1 MLTLLSEMVNMPN
14 TKPAKH
20 QHVSFVILEHVTR
33 LLLAFS
39 SKHGCAECRLQ
50 PLTAA
55 MTAGPVIGHDDEQLD
70 FGAFHATNYFKYDLL
85 ELSQ

>member
-1 MLTLLSEMVNMPN
+1 MLALLIDMVNMPN

-20 QHVSFVILEHVTR
+20 QHVSFVILEHVTK

-39 SKHGCAECRLQ
+39 LKHGRAESRLQ
-50 PLTAA
+50 RLTAA

-70 FGAFHATNYFKYDLL
+70 FGVFYATNYFK
-85 ELSQ
+85 